1 MLMLG
6 ERETCKLLGFAFEC
20 EMLRRE
26 WTFLA
31 EWLGLG
37 TRMMHVWIEF
47 KALRLVAHALEGE
60 ISCLFDGI
68 V

>member
-1 MLMLG
+1 MIHLMNIFHAHVG
-6 ERETCKLLGFAFEC
+6 RERTCKLLGFAFEC

-37 TRMMHVWIEF
+37 TRMMV
-47 KALRLVAHALEGE
+47 
-60 ISCLFDGI
+60 D
-68 V
+68 